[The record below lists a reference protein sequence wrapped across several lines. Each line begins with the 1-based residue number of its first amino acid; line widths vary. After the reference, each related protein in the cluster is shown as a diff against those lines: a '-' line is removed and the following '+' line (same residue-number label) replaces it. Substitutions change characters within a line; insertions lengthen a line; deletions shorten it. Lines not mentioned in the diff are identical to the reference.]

1 MKHTRVVSTKCTP
14 GFACRAFSDTILV
27 CFIVNEHT
35 TKCSR
40 YRNIQGD
47 VHLHN
52 QNNLGKESVVKKV
65 INGHKN
71 PNDGRDEN
79 HVEIEFY

>member
-1 MKHTRVVSTKCTP
+1 M
-14 GFACRAFSDTILV
+14 
-27 CFIVNEHT
+27 
-35 TKCSR
+35 SR
-40 YRNIQGD
+40 GWNIQGD

-65 INGHKN
+65 IDGYKN